1 MIVGDGIFTAEE
13 KRRALEAVVGSGGF
27 ARSDQLKRFLRYI
40 CEMEIAGRGH
50 EISEYTIG
58 TEALGRPAGYAPGD
72 DSSVRSR
79 AYALR
84 QKLAE
89 YYETENPGAE
99 IRIEL
104 RKGCYT
110 PYFVA
115 RTERA
120 EEIGPMPVAR
130 RERKWNWNWAVLAG
144 ALLALAA
151 AALIA
156 RAPGSRVD
164 AALREAWGPLLGAEA
179 NPVVC
184 IATPAVMILKSYRD
198 GTVPP
203 QPHAMPVPEEVAAW
217 YAGQRGGIGDRK
229 VYMQTTVNDA
239 LLGDAMAAATAV
251 RVLAGAGEA
260 AAVLPEAGLR
270 PLALRGRNV
279 VLIGS
284 PGYSKYAAR
293 ILATMPFSVYY
304 DAAKEQEVIADAA
317 PERGPAREFVPRIDG
332 AGQLQDAYGL
342 LTVVPSQDGGAR
354 TVVMSGITSA
364 GTQAAMEYFASA
376 ASVRDLKARFAREG
390 YKTMPAAYQVVV
402 HCGLDGT
409 LALNWIYAAHAV
421 ARK

>member
-1 MIVGDGIFTAEE
+1 MPA
-13 KRRALEAVVGSGGF
+13 AP
-27 ARSDQLKRFLRYI
+27 
-40 CEMEIAGRGH
+40 RG
-50 EISEYTIG
+50 
-58 TEALGRPAGYAPGD
+58 
-72 DSSVRSR
+72 
-79 AYALR
+79 
-84 QKLAE
+84 
-89 YYETENPGAE
+89 
-99 IRIEL
+99 
-104 RKGCYT
+104 
-110 PYFVA
+110 
-115 RTERA
+115 
-120 EEIGPMPVAR
+120 
-130 RERKWNWNWAVLAG
+130 RKWNWNWAVLAG
-144 ALLALAA
+144 ALVALAA
-151 AALIA
+151 AALVA
-156 RAPGSRVD
+156 RAPEHRVD
-164 AALREAWGPLLGAEA
+164 AALREAWGPLLGADA

-239 LLGDAMAAATAV
+239 LLGDSMAAATAV

-260 AAVLPEAGLR
+260 VTVLPEGGLR

-304 DAAKEQEVIADAA
+304 DAAKEQEVIADAS
-317 PERGPAREFVPRIDG
+317 PESGPRREFVPKMDG

-342 LTVVPSQDGGAR
+342 LTVVPSQDGAAR
-354 TVVMSGITSA
+354 KVVLSGITSA

-376 ASVRDLKARFAREG
+376 ASLRDLKARFAREG

-409 LALNWIYAAHAV
+409 LALNWTYAAHAV